1 MSDSR
6 SDRYPS
12 GISQKTVIAL
22 ILVWLSWVSFALLR
36 EMRR

>member
-1 MSDSR
+1 MSDSGT
-6 SDRYPS
+6 DRHPS

-22 ILVWLSWVSFALLR
+22 ILVWLSWAAFAQLR

>member
-12 GISQKTVIAL
+12 GISQKIVIAL

-36 EMRR
+36 EM